1 MEKYITLNPVMK
13 SFLAGS
19 ASGTCSS
26 LFFQPL
32 DLVKTR
38 LQQNVSQQ
46 RPKIGGSIAV
56 VRAVVSGSERGILAL
71 WTGLVPSITRTVPGV
86 GLYFGSIEALKDLRA
101 AAADSGDSSSSANWM
116 AGDFALG
123 VLARCISASVMNPVS
138 VVKTRFESAAHTS
151 GGDYAYRGVGHALA
165 SICRLEG
172 ARGLTC
178 GLAPTIFRDAP
189 YSGFYFM
196 FYTQLKESAVVS
208 SVAGEEE
215 GGSGGATSRLVL
227 AKLAAGAAA
236 CAVTHPA
243 DVVKTQMQLYPRQ
256 SPSLTAAAQLVWR
269 RSGANG
275 FAAGFAPRALRRTLV
290 TALAWTIYEK
300 VMAKEKPRH

>member
-1 MEKYITLNPVMK
+1 MEKYITPNPVIK

-46 RPKIGGSIAV
+46 RPRIGGSIAV

-101 AAADSGDSSSSANWM
+101 ETSWANWM
-116 AGDFALG
+116 VGDFAIG
-123 VLARCISASVMNPVS
+123 VVARCISASVMNPVS
-138 VVKTRFESAAHTS
+138 VVKTRFESAANP
-151 GGDYAYRGVGHALA
+151 YRGVGHALA

-256 SPSLTAAAQLVWR
+256 SPSLMAAAQLVWR

>member
-1 MEKYITLNPVMK
+1 MEKYITPNPVIK

-46 RPKIGGSIAV
+46 RPRIGGSIAV

-101 AAADSGDSSSSANWM
+101 ETSWANWM
-116 AGDFALG
+116 VGDFAIG
-123 VLARCISASVMNPVS
+123 VVARCISASVMNPVS
-138 VVKTRFESAAHTS
+138 VVKTRFESAAHTGGG

-256 SPSLTAAAQLVWR
+256 SPSLMTAAGQVWR
-269 RSGANG
+269 RSGPSG

-300 VMAKEKPRH
+300 VMAKRN

>member
-1 MEKYITLNPVMK
+1 MEKYITPNPVIK

-38 LQQNVSQQ
+38 LQQNMASSEQP
-46 RPKIGGSIAV
+46 RRSPRIGGSIAV
-56 VRAVVSGSERGILAL
+56 MRTVVSGSERGVLAL
-71 WTGLVPSITRTVPGV
+71 WTGLTPAITRTVPGV

-101 AAADSGDSSSSANWM
+101 EFGGDSASAGNSNWM
-116 AGDFALG
+116 VGDFALG
-123 VLARCISASVMNPVS
+123 VAARCISASVMNPVS
-138 VVKTRFESAAHTS
+138 VVKTRFESAANP
-151 GGDYAYRGVGHALA
+151 YRGVGHALT

-196 FYTQLKESAVVS
+196 FYTQVCTFLSRYTKFETFDYIIDNSHIKCKKIESQAYQKQ
-208 SVAGEEE
+208 
-215 GGSGGATSRLVL
+215 
-227 AKLAAGAAA
+227 KL
-236 CAVTHPA
+236 
-243 DVVKTQMQLYPRQ
+243 
-256 SPSLTAAAQLVWR
+256 
-269 RSGANG
+269 
-275 FAAGFAPRALRRTLV
+275 
-290 TALAWTIYEK
+290 
-300 VMAKEKPRH
+300 

>member
-1 MEKYITLNPVMK
+1 MEKYITPNPVVK

-38 LQQNVSQQ
+38 LQQNVASSHQQQ
-46 RPKIGGSIAV
+46 RQSPPRIGGSIAV

-86 GLYFGSIEALKDLRA
+86 GLYFGSIEALKDLRSA
-101 AAADSGDSSSSANWM
+101 AAAAGNSKASNWM

-123 VLARCISASVMNPVS
+123 VAARCISASVMNPVS
-138 VVKTRFESAAHTS
+138 VVKTRFESAANP
-151 GGDYAYRGVGHALA
+151 YRGVGHALA
-165 SICRLEG
+165 TICRLEG

-196 FYTQLKESAVVS
+196 FYTQVWIL
-208 SVAGEEE
+208 
-215 GGSGGATSRLVL
+215 
-227 AKLAAGAAA
+227 
-236 CAVTHPA
+236 
-243 DVVKTQMQLYPRQ
+243 Q
-256 SPSLTAAAQLVWR
+256 SIMEDMK
-269 RSGANG
+269 
-275 FAAGFAPRALRRTLV
+275 F
-290 TALAWTIYEK
+290 
-300 VMAKEKPRH
+300 

>member
-1 MEKYITLNPVMK
+1 MEKYITPNPVIK

-38 LQQNVSQQ
+38 LQQNMASSAEQP
-46 RPKIGGSIAV
+46 RRTPRIGGSIAV
-56 VRAVVSGSERGILAL
+56 MRGVVSGSERGVLAL
-71 WTGLVPSITRTVPGV
+71 WTGLTPSITRTVPGV

-101 AAADSGDSSSSANWM
+101 ELGGGNSAAGDSNGWM

-123 VLARCISASVMNPVS
+123 VAARCISASVMNPVS
-138 VVKTRFESAAHTS
+138 VVKTRFESAANP
-151 GGDYAYRGVGHALA
+151 YRGVGHALA

-208 SVAGEEE
+208 SVAAVGGDE
-215 GGSGGATSRLVL
+215 GYGLVL
-227 AKLAAGAAA
+227 AKLLAGAAA

-243 DVVKTQMQLYPRQ
+243 DVVKTQTQLYPGEI
-256 SPSLTAAAQLVWR
+256 PSLAAAAVRVWR
-269 RSGANG
+269 RSGPAG
-275 FAAGFAPRALRRTLV
+275 FAVGFAPRALRRTLV
-290 TALAWTIYEK
+290 TALAWTIYER
-300 VMAKEKPRH
+300 VMAKNKPRH

>member
-1 MEKYITLNPVMK
+1 MEKYITPNPVIK

-38 LQQNVSQQ
+38 LQQNMASSAEQP
-46 RPKIGGSIAV
+46 RRTPRIGGSIAV
-56 VRAVVSGSERGILAL
+56 MRGVVSGSERGVLAL
-71 WTGLVPSITRTVPGV
+71 WTGLTPSITRTVPGV

-101 AAADSGDSSSSANWM
+101 ELGGGNSAAGDSNGWM

-123 VLARCISASVMNPVS
+123 VAARCISASVMNPVS
-138 VVKTRFESAAHTS
+138 VVKTRFESAANP
-151 GGDYAYRGVGHALA
+151 YRGVGHALA

-196 FYTQLKESAVVS
+196 FYTQVCTVQSSYFYMCTSPGLIKRIKIKEN
-208 SVAGEEE
+208 E
-215 GGSGGATSRLVL
+215 L
-227 AKLAAGAAA
+227 
-236 CAVTHPA
+236 
-243 DVVKTQMQLYPRQ
+243 D
-256 SPSLTAAAQLVWR
+256 
-269 RSGANG
+269 
-275 FAAGFAPRALRRTLV
+275 
-290 TALAWTIYEK
+290 
-300 VMAKEKPRH
+300 

>member
-1 MEKYITLNPVMK
+1 MEKYITPNPVIK

-32 DLVKTR
+32 VKTR
-38 LQQNVSQQ
+38 LQQNMASASSEQPW
-46 RPKIGGSIAV
+46 RSPRIGGSIAV
-56 VRAVVSGSERGILAL
+56 MRGVVSGSERGVLAL
-71 WTGLVPSITRTVPGV
+71 WTGLTPSITRTVPGV

-101 AAADSGDSSSSANWM
+101 ELGGNSNWM
-116 AGDFALG
+116 VGDFALG
-123 VLARCISASVMNPVS
+123 VAARCISASVMNPVS
-138 VVKTRFESAAHTS
+138 VVKTRFESAANP
-151 GGDYAYRGVGHALA
+151 YRGVGHALA

-208 SVAGEEE
+208 SVAAVGGDE
-215 GGSGGATSRLVL
+215 GYGLVL
-227 AKLAAGAAA
+227 AKLLAGAAA

-243 DVVKTQMQLYPRQ
+243 DVVKTQTQLYPGEI
-256 SPSLTAAAQLVWR
+256 PSLAAAAVRVWR
-269 RSGANG
+269 RSGPAG
-275 FAAGFAPRALRRTLV
+275 FAVGFAPRALRRTLV
-290 TALAWTIYEK
+290 TALAWTIYER
-300 VMAKEKPRH
+300 VMAKNKPRH